1 MDTGCHGTGT
11 FATAATD
18 MRERLMTVTM
28 ATGTSVIVARDMV
41 NIYNVAMATGTYV
54 TVAMDTQVWYTRV
67 QRPTRHSIGHF
78 GDGGICRCFHGC
90 I

>member
-54 TVAMDTQVWYTRV
+54 TVARDTGTIVTVAMDTGK
-67 QRPTRHSIGHF
+67 HL
-78 GDGGICRCFHGC
+78 
-90 I
+90 